1 METKKFFPYAVLTI
15 LLFSI
20 FSGCIKKG
28 EYKEIV
34 IPSVSASFN
43 DNPKYK
49 FSSYY
54 QMKGIK
60 INASTEQY
68 KLPLNLKS
76 IKNINFVVNEFNLT
90 EKQKDFLKENGFV
103 IIDYGK
109 IDDISKV
116 YGEMIAKGIPI
127 FITSDTLLHLYHIQF
142 NEILKSIEERE
153 FFDEITEISKAMFEK
168 SKEDYAMY
176 NYNNALKE
184 AARRN
189 VAFFA
194 VALSILQGDINLP
207 SYVEKEVN
215 EELKNIKSHSGF
227 AKSAIFHYMEDY
239 SQYLPRGHYTQ
250 SEKLKRY
257 FKAMMWYGRMA
268 FLIRG
273 SDIISEKD
281 AKIATLQAMLI
292 SIDLTNASIEGKKAE
307 EIWERIY
314 SITSFFIG
322 SADDLTPYEYIDS
335 MKKVFGS
342 NFDVDAV
349 MNETNMMN
357 FKVQLAK
364 LRSPQI
370 YGGTGNVVINPPFTE
385 EKLKEA
391 IDKTKGMRF
400 MGQRFIPDSYMFQQ
414 LVSPAVGMY
423 NGSYNGSMNKKPFTM
438 EMTYAGAA
446 RCFPRGLDVM
456 AVLGSNR
463 AVKILEEE
471 GDTSYTGEN
480 TSYYKQL
487 DFLKAIFN
495 KMNASQWNRNLYFSW
510 LYTLKSL
517 IKEFNSSYPSFMQ
530 TQAWKDKEL
539 QTSLASW
546 TELRHDTILYAK
558 QSYTYTLAMPPPK
571 TKGYVEPVPEFYS
584 RMAALVNMTL
594 NGLKSFNAIN
604 ESEENHLIKLEE
616 ILQNLLQISINEL
629 EGKEIDN
636 TFFNNFVDELN
647 KTMEGLNKEAKKTTM
662 VADVH
667 TDTNTNKCLEE
678 GVGYVD
684 LILTA
689 YSDNKKIMIAAG
701 ATLSYYEFKQPIS
714 SRLTDEEWEKM
725 IDGMKMAP
733 WQEAIHP

>member
-1 METKKFFPYAVLTI
+1 MHLFNMKTKKIFPYAVLVV

-20 FSGCIKKG
+20 FSGCIKK
-28 EYKEIV
+28 EYREI
-34 IPSVSASFN
+34 ILPSASASFN

-54 QMKGIK
+54 QMKEIK
-60 INASTEQY
+60 IHTSMEHY
-68 KLPLNLKS
+68 KLPLNLR
-76 IKNINFVVNEFNLT
+76 NVENMDTVENEFNLT

-103 IIDYGK
+103 IVDYGK

-116 YGEMIAKGIPI
+116 YTNMIANNIPI

-142 NEILKSIEERE
+142 NEILKAIEERE
-153 FFDEITEISKAMFEK
+153 FFDNITEISRAMLEK
-168 SKEDYAMY
+168 SKDDYAMY
-176 NYNNALKE
+176 DNNTLKE

-194 VALSILQGDINLP
+194 VALAILQENIKLP
-207 SYVEKEVN
+207 SYVKKEVN
-215 EELKNIKSHSGF
+215 EELKHISEHSGF
-227 AKSAIFHYMEDY
+227 EESAIFHYIEDY

-281 AKIATLQAMLI
+281 AKIATLQAILI
-292 SIDLTNASIEGKKAE
+292 SIDLTNVSIGGKKAE

-314 SITSFFIG
+314 SITSFFVG
-322 SADDLTPYEYIDS
+322 AADDLTPYEYIDS
-335 MKKVFGS
+335 IRKVFGS
-342 NFDVDAV
+342 NFDVAAII
-349 MNETNMMN
+349 NETNILN
-357 FKVQLAK
+357 FRAQLAN

-370 YGGTGNVVINPPFTE
+370 YGGTGNVVISPPFTE

-414 LVSPAVGMY
+414 LVFPMVGMY
-423 NGSYNGSMNKKPFTM
+423 NGSMDKKPFTM
-438 EMTYAGAA
+438 EMTYAGAT

-456 AVLGSNR
+456 AVLGSDR

-471 GDTSYTGEN
+471 GDTSYSGEN
-480 TSYYKQL
+480 KSYYKQL
-487 DFLKAIFN
+487 NFLRAIFN
-495 KMNASQWNRNLYFSW
+495 GMNLSQWNHNLYFSW

-517 IKEFNSSYPSFMQ
+517 IKEFNESYPSFMQ
-530 TQAWKDKEL
+530 TKAWKDKEL

-558 QSYTYTLAMPPPK
+558 QSYTYRISMPPLK
-571 TKGYVEPVPEFYS
+571 TEGYVEPVPEFYS

-604 ESEENHLIKLEE
+604 ESEENRLIKLEK
-616 ILQNLLQISINEL
+616 ILQNLLNISINEL
-629 EGKEIDN
+629 EGKEIDGA
-636 TFFNNFVDELN
+636 FFNSFVDELN
-647 KTMEGLNKEAKKTTM
+647 ETMRGLNKEAKKTTM

-678 GVGYVD
+678 GVGYID
-684 LILTA
+684 LILVA
-689 YSDNKKIMIAAG
+689 YGNKKISIAGG
-701 ATLSYYEFKQPIS
+701 AVLSYYEFKQPINN
-714 SRLTDEEWEKM
+714 RLTDEEWEKM
-725 IDGMKMAP
+725 IDEMKMAP
-733 WQEAIHP
+733 WQEEIHP